1 MFTTLLLTRRVILY
15 LNPGFIKG
23 YHIYYNEKELTV
35 PQGVDVFDVSKIPS
49 FKYLYN
55 YTEVIRG
62 ILIPP
67 RIFIIRFCGIFQ
79 LKEFELDMLKEV
91 IRRLQ
96 SSKIIIILSDV
107 EENVRYQLGEC
118 EIEKKVKIENVFYS
132 VRDALLK
139 ANQLNEKKLDRLHP
153 IRFQ

>member
-1 MFTTLLLTRRVILY
+1 MKVS
-15 LNPGFIKG
+15 
-23 YHIYYNEKELTV
+23 
-35 PQGVDVFDVSKIPS
+35 QGVDVFDISKVPS
-49 FKYLYN
+49 FKYLYR

-67 RIFIIRFCGIFQ
+67 PIFIIKFCGIFQ

-91 IRRLQ
+91 IQRLQ

-118 EIEKKVKIENVFYS
+118 EIEKKVNIENVFYS
-132 VRDALLK
+132 VKDALLK
-139 ANQLNEKKLDRLHP
+139 ATRLKEKKLDRFHP
-153 IRFQ
+153 LIALSRPQNMQNL